1 MSQRLILMLKF
12 PTPGTVKTRLAPAL
26 GQQRAC
32 ELHRALVRQTLAEV
46 ARFAKREPVTVEVRL
61 AGAPDVAAGRAW
73 LGESVTIREQGEG
86 DLGERMDRA
95 VHCAFAEKASEVVV
109 IGGDCPQLTAE
120 HLAAAFAALAH
131 DDAVLGPAADGGYY
145 LIGQRRPLSV
155 LFQGIRWGS
164 TEVLA
169 QTLAVARAH
178 SIAVAQLATLHD
190 VDLPEDLS
198 FWAKTPAARAAGR
211 TGLSII
217 IPALNEEMQL
227 GATLLAAQRDQP
239 HEIIVVDGGSTDRT
253 IEVAR
258 AHDAIVLPAA
268 GGRGRQMNVGAEVA
282 TGGILLFLHADT
294 ILPAT
299 YPELIRTTLA
309 RPGIAGGA
317 FQFALD
323 GAFVGR
329 RLIERGTNW
338 RARSRQMP
346 YGDQGLFLRRE
357 TFDQLGGFPDQPIM
371 EDYEFV
377 RRLRRLGRVALADG
391 AATTSGRQWQRL
403 GPWRTTLI
411 NTFMVLG
418 YRIGVSPATLA
429 KWYRRPGRSSA
440 GTAALLGNK
449 RPASI
454 I

>member
-1 MSQRLILMLKF
+1 MSHRLILMLKF
-12 PTPGTVKTRLAPAL
+12 PTPGTVKTRLEPAL
-26 GQQRAC
+26 GRQRAC

-46 ARFAKREPVTVEVRL
+46 ARFSSRVPVAVEVRL
-61 AGAPDVAAGRAW
+61 AGAPGAAAGRAW
-73 LGESVTIREQGEG
+73 LGEGVMIRDQGEG
-86 DLGERMDRA
+86 DLGERMERA
-95 VHCAFAEKASEVVV
+95 VRCAFAEKANEVVV

-120 HLAAAFAALAH
+120 HLAAAFAKLAH
-131 DDAVLGPAADGGYY
+131 SDVVLGPAADGGYY
-145 LIGQRRPLSV
+145 LIGQRRPLPV
-155 LFQGIRWGS
+155 LFHGIRWGS
-164 TEVLA
+164 TEVLV

-190 VDLPEDLS
+190 VDLPEDLP

-217 IPALNEEMQL
+217 IPALNEEAQL

-253 IEVAR
+253 IALAR
-258 AHDAIVLPAA
+258 VHDAIVLAA
-268 GGRGRQMNVGAEVA
+268 GGGRGRQMNVGAEAA
-282 TGGILLFLHADT
+282 TGGMLLFLHADT
-294 ILPAT
+294 ILPTT

-309 RPGIAGGA
+309 RPGVVGGA

-323 GAFVGR
+323 GAFIGR

-338 RARSRQMP
+338 RARSWQMP

-391 AATTSGRQWQRL
+391 AATTSGRRWQRL
-403 GPWRTTLI
+403 GPWRPTLI
-411 NTFMVLG
+411 NSFMILA

-429 KWYRRPGRSSA
+429 KWYRRPQRPSA
-440 GTAALLGNK
+440 GTAAFLGNK
-449 RPASI
+449 KPASI

>member
-1 MSQRLILMLKF
+1 MSHRLILMLKF
-12 PTPGTVKTRLAPAL
+12 PTPGAVKTRLAPAL

-46 ARFAKREPVTVEVRL
+46 ARFAKQEPVAIEVRV
-61 AGAPDVAAGRAW
+61 AAAPDATAVRAW
-73 LGESVTIREQGEG
+73 LGDAVAIRDQGEG
-86 DLGERMDRA
+86 DLGDRMDRA
-95 VHCAFAEKASEVVV
+95 VICAFSEGSSSVVV

-120 HLAAAFAALAH
+120 HLSAAFATLAQS
-131 DDAVLGPAADGGYY
+131 DAVLGPAADGGYY

-155 LFQGIRWGS
+155 LFHGIRWGS

-178 SIAVAQLATLHD
+178 SIVVAQLATLHD
-190 VDLPEDLS
+190 VDLPEDLRH
-198 FWAKTPAARAAGR
+198 WAGTPAARAAGR
-211 TGLSII
+211 SGLSII
-217 IPALNEEMQL
+217 IPALNEEAQL
-227 GATLLAAQRDQP
+227 GATLLAAQREHP
-239 HEIIVVDGGSTDRT
+239 HEIIVADGGSTDRT
-253 IEVAR
+253 VEVAR
-258 AHDAIVLPAA
+258 THDAIVLAAPA
-268 GGRGRQMNVGAEVA
+268 GRGRQQNFGADVA
-282 TGGILLFLHADT
+282 TGGVLLFLHADT
-294 ILPAT
+294 ILPAN

-309 RPGIAGGA
+309 RPGTVGGA

-323 GAFVGR
+323 GAFTGR

-377 RRLRRLGRVALADG
+377 RRLRRLGRIALADG
-391 AATTSGRQWQRL
+391 AVTTSGRRWQRL

-411 NTFMVLG
+411 NSLMVLG
-418 YRIGVSPATLA
+418 YRTGISPDRLAT
-429 KWYRRPGRSSA
+429 WYQRPRRSNGGTSA
-440 GTAALLGNK
+440 FAGNK
-449 RPASI
+449 APASVI
-454 I
+454 